1 MIFHS
6 VTAPGYPVTN
16 GLVERYLGEFK
27 DKLDKIRNT
36 SETLQTP
43 LGRFLLMNRITPTA
57 SEKSPFQLLMNRE
70 TRLRFSALRAKSEE
84 KQLFSQAFFFFFCSF
99 FCLFKI
105 KFPVSLS
112 KIFFPFCKKTEAF
125 QC

>member
-36 SETLQTP
+36 SESLH
-43 LGRFLLMNRITPTA
+43 FLLMNRITPTA

-70 TRLRFSALRAKSEE
+70 TRLRFSALRAKSSKLE
-84 KQLFSQAFFFFFCSF
+84 
-99 FCLFKI
+99 
-105 KFPVSLS
+105 V
-112 KIFFPFCKKTEAF
+112 KIFQVNLDHHSTLTSNQAVFVRNFD
-125 QC
+125 